1 MSLTVAVS
9 RLTGFTEPIALSGF
23 QPQPICDNL
32 NAARTRFHRTQTFFQ
47 SQHLAVDHHP
57 LKPLLGHQLELLGQP
72 HFFGERQLEGNQ
84 RIGGTITGPLARL
97 HPLQHRLPNTI
108 RRLSMDRVSALTA
121 MGASDVR
128 PHDLHVV
135 ANLRHGPHRTACG
148 TDRIALLDGDR
159 RRDILDPIHRG
170 LVHPVEE
177 LSSVGGERL
186 DVAALPLR
194 IEGIE
199 GQRAFAGSAQ
209 TCHHDP
215 LPQRQ
220 VEVETL

>member
-32 NAARTRFHRTQTFFQ
+32 NAARTRFHRTQTVFQ
-47 SQHLAVDHHP
+47 SQDLAVDHHP
-57 LKPLLGHQLELLGQP
+57 LEPLLGHQLELLGQP
-72 HFFGERQLEGNQ
+72 HLFGERQLEGDQ
-84 RIGGTITGPLARL
+84 RIGSAIAGPLARL
-97 HPLQHRLPNTI
+97 HPLQHRLPDTI

-121 MGASDVR
+121 MGAGDVR
-128 PHDLHVV
+128 PHHLHVV

-148 TDRIALLDGDR
+148 TDGIALLNSDR
-159 RRDILDPIHRG
+159 RRDVLDPIHRG

-177 LSSVGGERL
+177 LTSVGRERL
-186 DVAALPLR
+186 DVAPLPLG

-199 GQRAFAGSAQ
+199 G
-209 TCHHDP
+209 
-215 LPQRQ
+215 
-220 VEVETL
+220 

>member
-1 MSLTVAVS
+1 
-9 RLTGFTEPIALSGF
+9 
-23 QPQPICDNL
+23 
-32 NAARTRFHRTQTFFQ
+32 
-47 SQHLAVDHHP
+47 
-57 LKPLLGHQLELLGQP
+57 
-72 HFFGERQLEGNQ
+72 
-84 RIGGTITGPLARL
+84 
-97 HPLQHRLPNTI
+97 
-108 RRLSMDRVSALTA
+108 MDRVSALTA
-121 MGASDVR
+121 MGAGDVR

-177 LSSVGGERL
+177 LSSVGGKRL

-199 GQRAFAGSAQ
+199 GQRTFAGSAQ